1 MSQPARLRISK
12 ITMLTKTQSTVDIFN
27 QHWAVGKHNND
38 FESSLRL
45 AVEYELD
52 HGEINTDLLQSLGFR
67 DKLEDDHG
75 RGVYL
80 HSRIRQLSKRKDSI
94 VGQATRIKRIESEM
108 SWVQKSL
115 KNLKDNHGELQT
127 EPSLESI
134 EAAKNSLVL
143 QQKAEMDIEGKLAQ
157 ALSWA
162 VTIAAIVFVLSLIPV
177 LLVFPSMA
185 SHQFS
190 LSILATLAGT
200 VVFGGLVF
208 FGTQRSHENLNFHL
222 RTQHDEDLNNE
233 AIIKELG
240 LQIENEEFHRIA
252 AQIQELQMNTAR
264 LRYSHKVSAER
275 LNALF
280 I

>member
-12 ITMLTKTQSTVDIFN
+12 ITMLTKTHSTVDVFN

-134 EAAKNSLVL
+134 EAAKNCLVL
-143 QQKAEMDIEGKLAQ
+143 QQKAE
-157 ALSWA
+157 
-162 VTIAAIVFVLSLIPV
+162 IA
-177 LLVFPSMA
+177 
-185 SHQFS
+185 
-190 LSILATLAGT
+190 
-200 VVFGGLVF
+200 
-208 FGTQRSHENLNFHL
+208 E
-222 RTQHDEDLNNE
+222 
-233 AIIKELG
+233 KW
-240 LQIENEEFHRIA
+240 
-252 AQIQELQMNTAR
+252 
-264 LRYSHKVSAER
+264 
-275 LNALF
+275 
-280 I
+280 

>member
-1 MSQPARLRISK
+1 
-12 ITMLTKTQSTVDIFN
+12 
-27 QHWAVGKHNND
+27 
-38 FESSLRL
+38 
-45 AVEYELD
+45 
-52 HGEINTDLLQSLGFR
+52 
-67 DKLEDDHG
+67 
-75 RGVYL
+75 
-80 HSRIRQLSKRKDSI
+80 
-94 VGQATRIKRIESEM
+94 
-108 SWVQKSL
+108 
-115 KNLKDNHGELQT
+115 
-127 EPSLESI
+127 
-134 EAAKNSLVL
+134 
-143 QQKAEMDIEGKLAQ
+143 
-157 ALSWA
+157 
-162 VTIAAIVFVLSLIPV
+162 
-177 LLVFPSMA
+177 MA